1 MTGAAGAAAVS
12 LRLDAGDSYQGR
24 HSLKLTLPS
33 ATGLV
38 AIPLAT
44 LPTNSTTLKMDTH
57 KGEGEGEGE
66 REAGGE
72 GEGGNF
78 EKSVQFAVRTSP
90 RGGRVSVACGQVHAA
105 GGKSNSSVTAAAG
118 GGESVRVGS
127 SWQVVEFTIAC
138 QCNAGK
144 GTALHVVIE
153 QAAACAT
160 ATARGRAEASR
171 AGAEARGVGGGM
183 SVWIDA
189 VSVLPAGDE
198 VK

>member
-33 ATGLV
+33 AAGLL

-44 LPTNSTTLKMDTH
+44 LPTNSTTLNMDTH
-57 KGEGEGEGE
+57 KGEGVGEGE
-66 REAGGE
+66 AG

-78 EKSVQFAVRTSP
+78 EKSVRFAVRTSP

-105 GGKSNSSVTAAAG
+105 GGNSNSSATAAAG

-171 AGAEARGVGGGM
+171 AGAEARGGGGGM